1 MKKLAIAVLVVAALG
16 MSAQERPRT
25 VADFFRD
32 FTAEW
37 IRSNPN
43 QAASTRYFS
52 GADQD
57 QLGQQ
62 LSPETAEFSRSRAA
76 LAQKG
81 LDELATFDRAR
92 LSDADRLSA
101 DLVEWQLRTR
111 VEQEKYRDFYFPL
124 EQMGGVNVS
133 LPNTLTVMH
142 PVNTEKDALHY
153 VARLGQVSTRMDE
166 AIADARARVAK
177 NMIPPRFIIR
187 ATIAQMEQFIS
198 TPPSGNPFVASF
210 AQKMSLVKDLPQARR
225 EELRA
230 QAEKI
235 VASQVYPSWKR
246 AIALLQPL
254 AAKASDD
261 AGLWRFKGGDEAYA
275 AALQRFTTTSLTA
288 DQIHEIGLKQ
298 VATIEK
304 QMDDLFRQA
313 GKTQGSIKERVAQM
327 KKEQAY
333 PLTEDGRTKIMA
345 DANAMIRDA
354 EKRAALQFERT
365 PKSPVEARPFP
376 RFREANAAANYT
388 SPPADGSRPGIV
400 QIPLRPERMTLFGLR
415 SLLYHEGVP
424 GHHFQIALQVENP
437 ALPRFR
443 QVGAFG
449 GISALSEGWGLYA
462 ERLAMESDWYKDDPI
477 GLIGALDSELFRAR
491 RLVVDTG
498 IHAKHWT
505 RQQAIDYGI
514 EASEIDRYVVTP
526 GQACSYM
533 IGELKLLE
541 LRDKAKKALGA
552 AFTVR
557 EFHSAVLN
565 AGTLPLDL
573 LEKQVDAY
581 LKRATVVA
589 SLPKGEQVVPVYH
602 EPHHRQLFAKGTT
615 RILEGQVPPGDTSWY
630 HLHAEPVM
638 YLTLSAST
646 QRTQVLGEDWGRG
659 RGEGVAPAGPAG
671 PTPPAPAPSG
681 RGAPPA
687 GRGAPPLTP
696 GAVTTIRPTSTTS
709 YFDQPIT
716 HRISNGGDRLFRF
729 MVVTNAST
737 GDESDAD
744 HGFQG
749 KEELSNRWFRAYRI
763 TLAPGQSTP
772 PHKHSAES
780 VIVQVSDGQGVAAGP
795 MTWELGEQG
804 RWAWFDGG
812 ATHEI
817 RNTGSVPLEVIEV
830 DVRR

>member
-1 MKKLAIAVLVVAALG
+1 MKRLAILILLAGAFGV
-16 MSAQERPRT
+16 SAQETVSRPRT
-25 VADFFRD
+25 VADFFND

-43 QAASTRYFS
+43 QAASTRFLS
-52 GADQD
+52 GAEQD
-57 QLGQQ
+57 QFEQQ
-62 LSPETAEFSRSRAA
+62 LSPETAEFSRGRAA

-81 LDELATFDRAR
+81 LDELKTFDRAR
-92 LSDADRLSA
+92 MSEADRVSA
-101 DLVEWQLRTR
+101 DLVEWQLRAR

-124 EQMGGVNVS
+124 EQMGGANVS
-133 LPNTLTVMH
+133 LPNTLTLTH
-142 PVNTEKDALHY
+142 PLNTEKDAIHY

-166 AIADARARVAK
+166 AIAEARARVAK

-187 ATIAQMEQFIS
+187 ATIAQMQQFIS
-198 TPPSGNPFVASF
+198 TAPSGNPFVASF
-210 AQKMSLVKDLPQARR
+210 AQRMSLVKDLPQARR

-246 AIALLQPL
+246 AVALLQPL
-254 AAKASDD
+254 AGKATDD
-261 AGLWRFKGGDEAYA
+261 AGLWRFKGGDDAYA
-275 AALQRFTTTSLTA
+275 AALRRFTTTNMTA

-298 VATIEK
+298 VAAIEK
-304 QMDDLFRQA
+304 QMDDLFRQV

-333 PLTEDGRTKIMA
+333 PLTEEARTKIMA
-345 DANAMIRDA
+345 DSNAMIRDA

-365 PKSPVEARPFP
+365 PKAPVEARPFP

-388 SPPADGSRPGIV
+388 APPSDGSRPGIV

-415 SLLYHEGVP
+415 SLLYHEAVP
-424 GHHFQIALQVENP
+424 GHHFQIALESENR

-443 QVGAFG
+443 TVRAFG

-514 EASEIDRYVVTP
+514 EASEIERYVVNP

-533 IGELKLLE
+533 IGELKILE
-541 LRDKAKKALGA
+541 LREKAQKVLGDK
-552 AFTVR
+552 FNIR
-557 EFHSAVLN
+557 EFHTAVLN
-565 AGTLPLDL
+565 SGTLPLEL

-581 LKRATVVA
+581 LKRAAVVA

-630 HLHAEPVM
+630 HVHTEPVL
-638 YLTLSAST
+638 YLTLSASA

-659 RGEGVAPAGPAG
+659 RGEGAAPAGPA
-671 PTPPAPAPSG
+671 PAG
-681 RGAPPA
+681 RGAPLA
-687 GRGAPPLTP
+687 GRGAPPLP
-696 GAVTTIRPTSTTS
+696 AGAVTTIRPTSTTS
-709 YFDQPIT
+709 YFDQPVT

-729 MVVTNAST
+729 MVVTNAAA
-737 GDESDAD
+737 GDQTDAD

-749 KEELSNRWFRAYRI
+749 KAEVTNRWFRAYRI

-772 PHKHSAES
+772 AHKHSTES
-780 VIVQVSDGQGVAAGP
+780 VIVQVSDGQGTAVGP

-812 ATHEI
+812 MAHEI
-817 RNTGSVPLEVIEV
+817 RNVGTVPLEVIEV